1 MALLKDG
8 KLEKSVITPVGYEIW
23 HGGLPVPEEKIE
35 EYYTRI
41 YLKSYKNVDLTKN
54 NKTLKNSAY

>member
-8 KLEKSVITPVGYEIW
+8 KLEKSVITPVGYGIW

-35 EYYTRI
+35 KYYTQI
-41 YLKSYKNVDLTKN
+41 SLKSYKNVDLTKN
-54 NKTLKNSAY
+54 NKI